1 MLDYLTKDDLP
12 ESLRD
17 VVDVIGM
24 DSLKELIRLAG
35 GSSLYI
41 PNENSVTKPV
51 RNKIIKED
59 FNDNYIELSRKF
71 GISEVQVRS
80 IVNFRCFYMI
90 E

>member
-1 MLDYLTKDDLP
+1 MLDYLIKDDLP

-41 PNENSVTKPV
+41 PNENSITKPV

-59 FNDNYIELSRKF
+59 FNDNYIELSREF

-80 IVNFRCFYMI
+80 I
-90 E
+90 